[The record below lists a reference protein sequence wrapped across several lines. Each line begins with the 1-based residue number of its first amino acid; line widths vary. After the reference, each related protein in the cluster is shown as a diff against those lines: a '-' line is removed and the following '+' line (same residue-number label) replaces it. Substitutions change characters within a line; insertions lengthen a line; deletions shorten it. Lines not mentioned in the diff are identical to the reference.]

1 MSKER
6 RYQNE
11 EIREILELAGRDDVA
26 QPESAPTADG
36 LPKYIL
42 QQRWRAF
49 VSSALFAAGAL
60 GSRHIAGPIAAAERL
75 NSPSANC
82 NLGILMK
89 AACLLLAVVGMA
101 LNSAPALSQDKPA
114 VAMIG
119 TGTLA
124 ETLGPAL
131 GARGYPVIYGSR
143 DPSRESVR
151 TLVARSGSGASAVA
165 QREAAAQARIVIL
178 AVPGEVVEE
187 VASNLGDLDGK
198 IVIDVS
204 GGAKRVASDGYL
216 ELTSDS
222 TRAERIQSRH
232 LNMRV
237 VRINLPSI
245 IFFQVP
251 LLLGTPPTVLIAGND
266 PTAREVAAHI
276 VFDLGVDPWD
286 AGPLRFSR
294 VFDAMNVMSL
304 IPGQQG
310 RAEGYEFKLMPSA
323 PLSCFV
329 DVTELFGFG
338 KPREL
343 NELPQFPRRDPVIS
357 CEEWRRRLGMDPS
370 RPARQAARKR
380 SAA

>member
-42 QQRWRAF
+42 QQRWRTF

-143 DPSRESVR
+143 DPLASPYGHLLRAAVQEPRPLLSVR
-151 TLVARSGSGASAVA
+151 RPHRRGLSFWRYLV
-165 QREAAAQARIVIL
+165 
-178 AVPGEVVEE
+178 
-187 VASNLGDLDGK
+187 K
-198 IVIDVS
+198 
-204 GGAKRVASDGYL
+204 
-216 ELTSDS
+216 
-222 TRAERIQSRH
+222 
-232 LNMRV
+232 
-237 VRINLPSI
+237 
-245 IFFQVP
+245 
-251 LLLGTPPTVLIAGND
+251 
-266 PTAREVAAHI
+266 
-276 VFDLGVDPWD
+276 W
-286 AGPLRFSR
+286 
-294 VFDAMNVMSL
+294 
-304 IPGQQG
+304 
-310 RAEGYEFKLMPSA
+310 
-323 PLSCFV
+323 
-329 DVTELFGFG
+329 
-338 KPREL
+338 
-343 NELPQFPRRDPVIS
+343 
-357 CEEWRRRLGMDPS
+357 WR
-370 RPARQAARKR
+370 K
-380 SAA
+380 